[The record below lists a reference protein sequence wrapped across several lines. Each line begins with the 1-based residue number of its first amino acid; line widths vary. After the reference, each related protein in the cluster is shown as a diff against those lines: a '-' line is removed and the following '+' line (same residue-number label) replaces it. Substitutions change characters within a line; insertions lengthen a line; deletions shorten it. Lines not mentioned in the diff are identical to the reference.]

1 MISSI
6 FGKTKPINYIIVLT
20 FLFLFYWLVHF
31 LLYQRVYGYEQLL
44 LQVAVLVVLLFTFF
58 IVNFVVIRNKLTG
71 ANSYTILFFALLM
84 VIFPETLTDNKAVLC
99 NFSLL
104 LATRRLISMKSL
116 KNLKIKI
123 FDASLWI
130 MFGSLFYDWALLF
143 LLVVYIAIYIYE
155 PKNFKNWI
163 VPFAAGFVV
172 FMSSYSFLILTNN
185 QDFFY
190 RHYQFSIQFDAN
202 YYLNWANSSKLII
215 YTILFF
221 MLSIFAFLKLGK
233 SGVGKIVTT
242 RLIVFS
248 FLIGL
253 LMNVFISTEDLHPIL
268 LTFFPAAV
276 LMTNYVEWIKRDNI
290 KEIVLMFS
298 IFIPFIIFLSIIIL
312 K

>member
-31 LLYQRVYGYEQLL
+31 FLYQRVYGYEQLL
-44 LQVAVLVVLLFTFF
+44 LQVAVLAVLLFTFF

-71 ANSYTILFFALLM
+71 TNSYTILFFALLM
-84 VIFPETLTDNKAVLC
+84 VIFPETLTDNNAVLC
-99 NFSLL
+99 NFFLL

-130 MFGSLFYDWALLF
+130 IFGSLFYDWALLY

-163 VPFAAGFVV
+163 APFAAGFVV

-190 RHYQFSIQFDAN
+190 RHYQFSIQFDVE

-248 FLIGL
+248 FVIGL
-253 LMNVFISTEDLHPIL
+253 LLNVLISTDDLHPIL

-298 IFIPFIIFLSIIIL
+298 IFIPFIIFLSIVIL

>member
-31 LLYQRVYGYEQLL
+31 FLYQRVYGYEQLL
-44 LQVAVLVVLLFTFF
+44 WQVVVLAVLLFTFF

-99 NFSLL
+99 NFFLL

-130 MFGSLFYDWALLF
+130 MFGSLFYDWALLY
-143 LLVVYIAIYIYE
+143 LLVVYMAIYIYE
-155 PKNFKNWI
+155 PKNFNNWM
-163 VPFAAGFVV
+163 VPFAAFFVV
-172 FMSSYSFLILTNN
+172 LMISFGFLTLSNN
-185 QDFFY
+185 QDFLY
-190 RHYQFSIQFDAN
+190 RHYQFSIQFDAD
-202 YYLNWANSSKLII
+202 YYLNWTNSSKLII
-215 YTILFF
+215 YTMLFF

-248 FLIGL
+248 FVIGL
-253 LMNVFISTEDLHPIL
+253 LLNVLISTADLHPIL

-276 LMTNYVEWIKRDNI
+276 LMTNYVEWIKRDKI
-290 KEIVLMFS
+290 REIVLMFS
-298 IFIPFIIFLSIIIL
+298 IFTPFIIFLSIMIL

>member
-31 LLYQRVYGYEQLL
+31 FLYQRVYGYEQLL
-44 LQVAVLVVLLFTFF
+44 WQVVVLAVLLFTFF

-99 NFSLL
+99 NFFLL

-130 MFGSLFYDWALLF
+130 MFGSLFYDWALLY
-143 LLVVYIAIYIYE
+143 LLVVYMAIYIYE

-163 VPFAAGFVV
+163 VPFAAFFVV
-172 FMSSYSFLILTNN
+172 LMISFGFLTLSNN
-185 QDFFY
+185 QDFLY
-190 RHYQFSIQFDAN
+190 RHYQFSIQFDAD
-202 YYLNWANSSKLII
+202 YYLNWTNSSKLII
-215 YTILFF
+215 YTMLFF

-248 FLIGL
+248 FVIGL
-253 LMNVFISTEDLHPIL
+253 LLNVLISTADLHPIL

-276 LMTNYVEWIKRDNI
+276 LMTNYVEWIKRDKI
-290 KEIVLMFS
+290 REIVLMFS
-298 IFIPFIIFLSIIIL
+298 IFTPFIIFLSIMIL

>member
-44 LQVAVLVVLLFTFF
+44 LQVAVLAVLLFTFF

-99 NFSLL
+99 NFFLL

-130 MFGSLFYDWALLF
+130 IFGSLFYDWALLF

-221 MLSIFAFLKLGK
+221 ILSIFAFLKLGK

-253 LMNVFISTEDLHPIL
+253 LLNVLISTEDLHPIL

>member
-31 LLYQRVYGYEQLL
+31 FLYQRVYGYEQLL
-44 LQVAVLVVLLFTFF
+44 LQVAVLTVLLFTFF

-99 NFSLL
+99 NLFLL

-130 MFGSLFYDWALLF
+130 IFGSLFYDWALLF

-163 VPFAAGFVV
+163 VPFAAFFVV

-190 RHYQFSIQFDAN
+190 RHYQFSVQFDAN

-221 MLSIFAFLKLGK
+221 MLSLFAFLKLGK

-253 LMNVFISTEDLHPIL
+253 LLNVLISTEDLHPIL

-298 IFIPFIIFLSIIIL
+298 IFIPFVIFLSIIIL

>member
-31 LLYQRVYGYEQLL
+31 FLFQRVYGYEQLVW
-44 LQVAVLVVLLFTFF
+44 QVVVLAVLLFTFF
-58 IVNFVVIRNKLTG
+58 IVNFVVVRNKLTG

-84 VIFPETLTDNKAVLC
+84 VIFPETLTDNNAVLC
-99 NFSLL
+99 NFFFL
-104 LATRRLISMKSL
+104 LAIRRLISMRSL

-130 MFGSLFYDWALLF
+130 MFGSLFYDWALLY

-163 VPFAAGFVV
+163 VPFAAFFVV
-172 FMSSYSFLILTNN
+172 FIISYCFLILTHN

-190 RHYQFSIQFDAN
+190 RHYQFSIQFDAD

-215 YTILFF
+215 YIILFF

-248 FLIGL
+248 FIIGL
-253 LMNVFISTEDLHPIL
+253 FLNVMISTENLHPIL

-276 LMTNYVEWIKRDNI
+276 LMTNYVESIKRDNLR
-290 KEIVLMFS
+290 EIVLMFS
-298 IFIPFIIFLSIIIL
+298 IFIPFMVFLSIMII

>member
-1 MISSI
+1 MISGI
-6 FGKTKPINYIIVLT
+6 FGKTKPINYILVLT
-20 FLFLFYWLVHF
+20 FLFLFYWFVHF
-31 LLYQRVYGYEQLL
+31 VLYEKVYGYEQLVW
-44 LQVAVLVVLLFTFF
+44 QVVVLAVLLFTFF
-58 IVNFVVIRNKLTG
+58 IVDFVVIRNKLTG

-84 VIFPETLTDNKAVLC
+84 VIFPETLMDDKAVLS
-99 NFSLL
+99 NFFIL
-104 LATRRLISMKSL
+104 LATRRLISMRSL

-143 LLVVYIAIYIYE
+143 LLGVFIAIYIYE

-172 FMSSYSFLILTNN
+172 FMIFYSFLILSNN
-185 QDFFY
+185 QDFLY
-190 RHYQFSIQFDAN
+190 RHYQFSIKFDAD
-202 YYLNWANSSKLII
+202 YYLNWTNSFKLII

-221 MLSIFAFLKLGK
+221 VLSIFVFLKFGK
-233 SGVGKIVTT
+233 AGVGKIVTT

-248 FLIGL
+248 FVIGL
-253 LMNVFISTEDLHPIL
+253 LLNVLISSGNLYPIQ

-276 LMTNYVEWIKRDNI
+276 LMTNYVESIKRENI

-298 IFIPFIIFLSIIIL
+298 IFIPFIVFLSIMIV

>member
-31 LLYQRVYGYEQLL
+31 FLYQRVYGYEQLL
-44 LQVAVLVVLLFTFF
+44 SQVAVLAVLLFTFF
-58 IVNFVVIRNKLTG
+58 IVNFVVIRNKLTS
-71 ANSYTILFFALLM
+71 ANSYSILFFALLM
-84 VIFPETLTDNKAVLC
+84 VIFPETLTDNRAILC
-99 NFSLL
+99 NFFFL

-116 KNLKIKI
+116 KDLKIKI

-130 MFGSLFYDWALLF
+130 MIGSLFYDWALLF

-172 FMSSYSFLILTNN
+172 FMISYSFLILTNN

-190 RHYQFSIQFDAN
+190 RHYQFSIQFDVD

-215 YTILFF
+215 YTTLFF
-221 MLSIFAFLKLGK
+221 ILSIFAFLKLGK

-248 FLIGL
+248 FVIGL
-253 LMNVFISTEDLHPIL
+253 LLNILTSTEDLHPIL

-276 LMTNYVEWIKRDNI
+276 LMTNYVESIKRDNLR
-290 KEIVLMFS
+290 EIVLMFS
-298 IFIPFIIFLSIIIL
+298 IFIPFIIFLSIMIL

>member
-31 LLYQRVYGYEQLL
+31 FLYQRVYGYEQLL
-44 LQVAVLVVLLFTFF
+44 WQVAVLAVLLFTFF

-71 ANSYTILFFALLM
+71 TNSYSILFFALLM

-99 NFSLL
+99 NFFLL

-116 KNLKIKI
+116 KNFKIKI

-143 LLVVYIAIYIYE
+143 LSVVYIAIYIYE

-163 VPFAAGFVV
+163 VPFAAFFVV
-172 FMSSYSFLILTNN
+172 FLISYSFLIMTNN

-190 RHYQFSIQFDAN
+190 RHYQFSIQFDAD

-215 YTILFF
+215 YTMFFF

-248 FLIGL
+248 FVIGL
-253 LMNVFISTEDLHPIL
+253 LLNVLISTEDLHPIL

-276 LMTNYVEWIKRDNI
+276 LMTNYVESIKRDNLR
-290 KEIVLMFS
+290 EIILMFS
-298 IFIPFIIFLSIIIL
+298 IFIPFIMFLSIMIL

>member
-31 LLYQRVYGYEQLL
+31 FLYQRVYGYEQLFW
-44 LQVAVLVVLLFTFF
+44 QVAVLAVLLFTFF

-99 NFSLL
+99 NFFLL

-130 MFGSLFYDWALLF
+130 VFASLFYDWALLF

-155 PKNFKNWI
+155 PKNFNNWM

-185 QDFFY
+185 EDFFY

-221 MLSIFAFLKLGK
+221 ILSIFVFLKLGK
-233 SGVGKIVTT
+233 STVGKIVTT

-253 LMNVFISTEDLHPIL
+253 LLNVLISTEDLHPIL

-298 IFIPFIIFLSIIIL
+298 IFIPFIIFLSIMIL

>member
-31 LLYQRVYGYEQLL
+31 FLYQRVYGYEQLL
-44 LQVAVLVVLLFTFF
+44 WQVVVLAVLLFTFF

-84 VIFPETLTDNKAVLC
+84 VIFPETLTDNNAVLC
-99 NFSLL
+99 NFFIL
-104 LATRRLISMKSL
+104 LATRRLISMRSL

-130 MFGSLFYDWALLF
+130 MFGSLFYDWALLY
-143 LLVVYIAIYIYE
+143 LLVVYIAVYIYE

-163 VPFAAGFVV
+163 VPFAAFFAV
-172 FMSSYSFLILTNN
+172 FMISYCFLILTNN

-190 RHYQFSIQFDAN
+190 RHYQFSIQFDAD

-215 YTILFF
+215 YIILFF

-248 FLIGL
+248 FIIGL
-253 LMNVFISTEDLHPIL
+253 FLNVMISTENLHPIL

-276 LMTNYVEWIKRDNI
+276 LMTNYVESIKRDNLR
-290 KEIVLMFS
+290 EIVLMFS
-298 IFIPFIIFLSIIIL
+298 IFIPFMIFLSIIIV

>member
-31 LLYQRVYGYEQLL
+31 FLYQRVYGFDQLL
-44 LQVAVLVVLLFTFF
+44 WQVAVLAVLLFTFF

-71 ANSYTILFFALLM
+71 ANSYSILFFALLM

-99 NFSLL
+99 NFFLL

-163 VPFAAGFVV
+163 VPFAAFFVV
-172 FMSSYSFLILTNN
+172 FLISYSFLILTNN

-190 RHYQFSIQFDAN
+190 RHYQFSIQFDAD

-215 YTILFF
+215 YTMLFL

-248 FLIGL
+248 FVIGL
-253 LMNVFISTEDLHPIL
+253 LLNVLISTEDLHPIL

-276 LMTNYVEWIKRDNI
+276 LMTNYVESIKRDNLR
-290 KEIVLMFS
+290 EIVLMFS
-298 IFIPFIIFLSIIIL
+298 IFIPFIIFLSIMIL